1 KDIVKSGGENVSS
14 VVVEQVVLEH
24 PEVVE
29 AAVVGIPDEDW
40 GERVTAVV
48 VPERNVL
55 EDPTRQAE
63 VRESILQFARK
74 HLNSSHRPRDGWL
87 LARRPR
93 TAAAK
98 IQENRLGD
106 S

>member
-1 KDIVKSGGENVSS
+1 

-55 EDPTRQAE
+55 EDPIRQAE
-63 VRESILQFARK
+63 VRESILQFARE
-74 HLNSSHRPRDGWL
+74 HLNSSHRPREVWFVASL
-87 LARRPR
+87 PR
-93 TAAAK
+93 TGDRK
-98 IQENRLGD
+98 STRLNSSHVSISYAGLCLKRK
-106 S
+106 